1 MSLQIDLRPGFVPAG
16 LWGDNMPVIL
26 ISRGTMTGGKALA
39 HCLADRL
46 GLKCVSRE
54 DLVEVVD
61 AHGEHAIKVMES
73 LNRAARAYDQFSQ
86 NRRTYLILMR
96 LALLEFIRQDN
107 VVYHGYSGHLL
118 VPSIPCC
125 LKVRINGPMS
135 LRVKN
140 AMERLKLPEEEAR
153 EAVLKEGED
162 RVRWARFMYGRDIRD
177 PNLYDVCFSLQRLS
191 IEAICSMITSSLD
204 VPELKPSPEARKI
217 IDDTYLATDVE
228 ATLATHPDTKDLEVG
243 ARANDGSVLIEG
255 PYLEEE
261 NLGRVKQIALGVPG
275 VRALE
280 YQPGCPSSLE
290 FTPYSYS

>member
-1 MSLQIDLRPGFVPAG
+1 MA
-16 LWGDNMPVIL
+16 VIL

-46 GLKCVSRE
+46 GLRCVSRE
-54 DLVEVVD
+54 DLVELVD
-61 AHGEHAIKVMES
+61 AHGEHAKKVMES

-86 NRRTYLILMR
+86 NRRSYLILMR

-118 VPSIPCC
+118 VPGIPCC
-125 LKVRINGPMS
+125 LKIRINGPMS

-153 EAVLKEGED
+153 EAVLKEDED

-191 IEAICSMITSSLD
+191 IQAICSMILSSLD
-204 VPELKPSPEARKI
+204 VPELKPNQSAKKI
-217 IDDTYLATDVE
+217 IEDTYLATDVE
-228 ATLATHPDTKDLEVG
+228 ATLATQPETQDYEVG
-243 ARANDGSVLIEG
+243 AKANDGFVLIEG

-261 NLGRVKQIALGVPG
+261 KLGRLKQIALDVPG
-275 VRALE
+275 VKGLE